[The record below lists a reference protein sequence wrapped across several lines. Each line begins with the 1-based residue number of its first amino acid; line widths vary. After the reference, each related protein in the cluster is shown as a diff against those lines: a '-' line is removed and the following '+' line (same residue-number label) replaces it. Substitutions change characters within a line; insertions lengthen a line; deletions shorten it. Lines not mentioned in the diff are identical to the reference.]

1 MILLCLWTI
10 IYSEQSGCRT
20 VIIIIKKIILWTAAG
35 IEIRLAVHT
44 SLFSFYDKHYYNN
57 S

>member
-10 IYSEQSGCRT
+10 IYSEQSDCRT

-35 IEIRLAVHT
+35 IEIRLAVHIS
-44 SLFSFYDKHYYNN
+44 SLNVYDKPYF
-57 S
+57 

>member
-10 IYSEQSGCRT
+10 IYSEQSDCRT
-20 VIIIIKKIILWTAAG
+20 VIIIIKKIILWTASG
-35 IEIRLAVHT
+35 SLAVHI

>member
-10 IYSEQSGCRT
+10 IYSEQSDCRT
-20 VIIIIKKIILWTAAG
+20 VIIIKKIILCTAAG
-35 IEIRLAVHT
+35 IEIRLAVHI

>member
-10 IYSEQSGCRT
+10 IYSEQSGCRI

-35 IEIRLAVHT
+35 IEIRLAVHIS
-44 SLFSFYDKHYYNN
+44 SLNVYDKPYF
-57 S
+57 